1 MPVFQLRC
9 LALLLLVFVLAG
21 CATRPPSIDNTL
33 RASQIDSRLHQQ
45 HQAQLAQISMFQLTG
60 QVAFFDDA
68 EGNRDSGRYSWN
80 HGKDTTSF
88 RLFHQLGGTLARIEQ
103 DLSESRFID
112 RQGNVY
118 RGDDLTTLLWQHTGM
133 IIPFELLQS
142 AILGQQPDVR
152 LSQQLW
158 YPDGTLAYYQASY
171 PTWSGGEERWQV
183 LLGDYQLVTTNGTSV
198 LLPHFIEAKQN
209 QLRVRMTVSRWR
221 DVQQLS
227 QTSDHGVA
235 D

>member
-1 MPVFQLRC
+1 MSVSQLRC
-9 LALLLLVFVLAG
+9 FSLILLVFVLAG
-21 CATRPPSIDNTL
+21 CAARPPSIDNTL
-33 RASQIDSRLHQQ
+33 RASQIDPRLHQQ
-45 HQAQLAQISMFQLTG
+45 HQSQLAQINAFQVTG

-68 EGNRDSGRYSWN
+68 EGNRDAGRYSWN
-80 HGKDTTSF
+80 QGATTTSF

-103 DLSESRFID
+103 DPNESRFID

-171 PTWSGGEERWQV
+171 PTWTGRDERWQV
-183 LLGDYQLVTTNGTSV
+183 LLGDYQLVTTNGASV
-198 LLPHFIEAKQN
+198 LLPHFIEATQN
-209 QLRVRMTVSRWR
+209 QLRVRLTVSRWR
-221 DVQQLS
+221 DVQQVS
-227 QTSDHGVA
+227 PPVTHEVA
-235 D
+235 K